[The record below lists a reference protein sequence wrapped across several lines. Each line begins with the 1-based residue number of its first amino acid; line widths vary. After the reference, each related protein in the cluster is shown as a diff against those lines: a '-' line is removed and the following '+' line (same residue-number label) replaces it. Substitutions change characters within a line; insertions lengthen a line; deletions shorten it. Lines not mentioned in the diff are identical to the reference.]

1 MIMMKS
7 DREPA
12 LSIMGAQ
19 AGEVLYYLDEK
30 VQQRRL
36 HNAQDHYPVS
46 DNERSKIKHRHP
58 RWTLKSLTFPS

>member
-7 DREPA
+7 DRGPA
-12 LSIMGAQ
+12 LSIMEAQ

-36 HNAQDHYPVS
+36 YSA
-46 DNERSKIKHRHP
+46 
-58 RWTLKSLTFPS
+58 